1 MMYFDDGLKYFNPFS
16 IQSQILICAEV
27 KSRVPFFT
35 TVPRSQIRLNLNKN
49 KKYIRCIKLHYI
61 LWHSKFQLFLYDTF
75 YGSGDFIRNR
85 SNSCS
90 VPIVRVSM

>member
-35 TVPRSQIRLNLNKN
+35 TVPRSQIRLNLNKIKSISDALN
-49 KKYIRCIKLHYI
+49 YIIFFGISNFNCFYTI
-61 LWHSKFQLFLYDTF
+61 LFMEVVIS
-75 YGSGDFIRNR
+75 
-85 SNSCS
+85 
-90 VPIVRVSM
+90 